1 MDLTKSQRDDIMS
14 KLRHLAALDPSTA
27 NIDDEVVQAYRYITN
42 RIDYNTLHAVNI
54 EYDVDDDCDE
64 SVSLPDSI
72 EIPFDIIA
80 YCSNRDEITDAV
92 SDYIANETGF
102 CHNGFVIE

>member
-14 KLRHLAALDPSTA
+14 KLCHLAAIDPSTA
-27 NIDDEVVQAYRYITN
+27 NIDNEVAQAYKYITN
-42 RIDYNTLHAVNI
+42 RIDYNTLYATNI
-54 EYDVDDDCDE
+54 EYDVDDCDG
-64 SVSLPDSI
+64 SISLPDSI

-92 SDYIANETGF
+92 SDYITNETGF

>member
-14 KLRHLAALDPSTA
+14 KLRHLAAIDPNKA
-27 NIDDEVVQAYRYITN
+27 NIDDEVAQAYKYITN
-42 RIDYNTLHAVNI
+42 RIDYNTLNATNI

-64 SVSLPDSI
+64 SVSLSDSI

-80 YCSNRDEITDAV
+80 YSSNRDEITDAV
-92 SDYIANETGF
+92 SDYITNETGF
-102 CHNGFVIE
+102 CHNGFIIE